1 VTPLIDSF
9 GRVHDTLRVS
19 VTDRC
24 NYRCTYCL
32 PEEGLTWLPREALLT
47 YEEIQRLVGCFVAL
61 GVRRVRLTGG
71 EPTLRRDLSRLV
83 QGLAELP
90 GLDDLSM
97 TTNAHV
103 LASMAG
109 DLAEAGLHRINVSLD
124 ALDPDLFHRMTRG
137 GDLARVLDGID
148 AALAAG
154 LTPIKINTVV
164 LEGEN
169 EDQVEPLLAWASERP
184 ADLQVR
190 FIEYMPFEV
199 RWHRC
204 VPGAV
209 LRERIL
215 RTRAMEPE
223 PAVQG
228 GGPAVHWRL
237 PESGAVVGFISPLS
251 ERFCA
256 GCNRLRLTAEGDL
269 RTCLSDDGTPPLTT
283 LLREGAS
290 DAAIQDQI
298 RALTLG
304 KREGHGCE
312 VDGGV
317 PFEGVMTRIGG

>member
-1 VTPLIDSF
+1 VTALIDSF

-32 PEEGLTWLPREALLT
+32 PEEGLTWLPRESLLT
-47 YEEIQRLVGCFVAL
+47 YEEIERLVRCFVAL

-71 EPTLRRDLSRLV
+71 EPTLRRDLPRLV
-83 QGLAELP
+83 QALAAIP

-103 LASMAG
+103 LASMA
-109 DLAEAGLHRINVSLD
+109 DELAEAGLNRINVSLD
-124 ALDPDLFHRMTRG
+124 ALDPELFHRMTRG

-154 LTPIKINTVV
+154 LSPIKINTVV

-184 ADLQVR
+184 AEIQVR

-215 RTRAMEPE
+215 RTRQLEPE
-223 PAVQG
+223 TAVQG

-237 PESGAVVGFISPLS
+237 PDTGAVVGFISPLS

-256 GCNRLRLTAEGDL
+256 GCNRLRLTAEGNL
-269 RTCLSDDGTPPLTT
+269 RTCLSDDGTPPLTD

>member
-1 VTPLIDSF
+1 MTALVDSF

-24 NYRCTYCL
+24 NFRCTYCL
-32 PEEGLTWLPREALLT
+32 PKEGMTWLPRDGLLT
-47 YEEIQRLVGCFVAL
+47 FEEIQRLVGCFVAL

-71 EPTLRRDLSRLV
+71 EPTLRRDLPRLV
-83 QGLAELP
+83 RVLADLP

-97 TTNAHV
+97 TTNGHV
-103 LASMAG
+103 LALVAG
-109 DLAEAGLHRINVSLD
+109 RLAAAGLNRVNVSLD
-124 ALDPDLFHRMTRG
+124 ALDPDLFHRLTRG
-137 GDLARVLDGID
+137 GDLTRVLDGID
-148 AALAAG
+148 VALAAG
-154 LTPIKINTVV
+154 LSPIKVNVV
-164 LEGEN
+164 ILEGEN

-199 RWHRC
+199 SRHRC
-204 VPGAV
+204 VTGAT
-209 LRERIL
+209 LRERIA
-215 RTRAMEPE
+215 RTHKMEPE
-223 PAVQG
+223 PAAQG

-237 PESGAVVGFISPLS
+237 PETGAVVGFISSLS
-251 ERFCA
+251 DRFCA
-256 GCNRLRLTAEGDL
+256 SCNRLRLTAEGNL

-298 RALTLG
+298 RALTLS